1 MFTFRR
7 VCLQGGQVRGL
18 DLDRCARPEQR
29 RSDYAKEDCC
39 TRVSIKCCAH
49 SFVQFLL
56 VFASYSLQLL
66 PVLQDKLIDPTSI
79 THMFRI
85 SDRIGCVVTGRMPD
99 AKSLIT
105 RVRQEAAQFRYKNG
119 YEIPVH
125 HLAKRVADI
134 AQVYTQHAFMRA
146 LGVVT
151 MFIAVDDEKG
161 PQLYRCDP
169 AGHFIGYKACAAG
182 AKEQEANN
190 ALEKKV
196 KANETMN
203 TQQTIEVR
211 AVFRMNELT
220 SW

>member
-1 MFTFRR
+1 
-7 VCLQGGQVRGL
+7 
-18 DLDRCARPEQR
+18 
-29 RSDYAKEDCC
+29 
-39 TRVSIKCCAH
+39 
-49 SFVQFLL
+49 
-56 VFASYSLQLL
+56 
-66 PVLQDKLIDPTSI
+66 
-79 THMFRI
+79 
-85 SDRIGCVVTGRMPD
+85 MPD

-190 ALEKKV
+190 TLEKKV

-211 AVFRMNELT
+211 AVFAVEELT
-220 SW
+220 KFAVYKN